1 MDPFPPTTQQ
11 QAVIAH
17 RSGNLLVFAGPG
29 TGKTETLARRF
40 AALVAEGVA
49 PNRILV
55 LTFSRRSADEMRD
68 RVLLRL
74 RQSTG
79 SGLAVSE
86 LFVKTFHSF
95 CGRLLD
101 GGDARVRSRALL
113 TPVKERLI
121 WRRIMRSG
129 LLVLSSFDAG
139 VTESSQFATDCLNV
153 IAHLKGQGVTAQRLT
168 DLARGDVRLADIA
181 QIFTLMEAERAR
193 GELRD
198 YRDLVNE
205 AVVALGDERSAA
217 VRWLRDAGFLHVLV
231 DEFQDSDVMQLHL
244 LEAMRAVMTPVP
256 LFCFVGDVNQSI
268 YRFRGASPG
277 NVAAAR
283 VAFACQTLPLRD
295 NRRSAQAVLDV
306 ANADAS
312 LDRDSLT
319 TAADPEKRGSVRL
332 ARPHTTD
339 DEVRAIRD
347 AVVEKVVAGTPPR
360 GIAVLL
366 RQTRPY
372 QELIS
377 SALAL
382 AGVPVAALPAAG
394 FHEDVCVDA
403 VLTALRLL
411 ATKEDERLWRRL
423 LANPIVGFR
432 QIDVRLAFDAGRRA
446 GMTDP
451 RAMLRSNPPGGLRP
465 ISDLLT
471 AWKHCGDAYLKAT
484 PFELVQT
491 IIYELDLLRP
501 VREGDPVSGFDP
513 NASPLR
519 LDALL
524 AAAQDYSEGTG
535 APVSAHHGSRP
546 DVVEFIAR
554 LDETVGLLADA
565 TQPPPGGTDGVRVM
579 SIHAAKGLEFD
590 FVVISQLIDGI
601 LPADERPNRL
611 LTTRS
616 IRTLTGAGISVF
628 LGGDEARREEHSL
641 WYVALT
647 RSRKD
652 VLATAARVDDEGV
665 DLELSPFASAIAHT
679 AGEAREHIEQDA
691 SLHGQARSHT
701 NDRAAAAPP
710 RAIRLP
716 MDTLSPTGVSAFI
729 DCPRR
734 FFYSRVLRLPADDDD
749 ATRYGQTLHQVL
761 RRFHEIETD
770 FEHVGHADDAAARYA
785 ARLRE
790 IVAEETAA
798 TSADGEGTP
807 LARFERED
815 LGRRLEQYAGRLAA
829 EATSEPFSV
838 LACECDVVSPFGR
851 VALHGKVDRIDRL
864 AQGGLVVRDYKSG
877 RWHGD
882 LVTVLRRAFERI
894 DGGDSIFGDPP
905 TGLNLQTILYIPGV
919 ERAFA
924 DRVRRLDYLYF
935 RGKDTKNSALRV
947 DSTMVAAAG
956 EGDARSLSPAEV
968 GRVERDIAARIVAM
982 CSQGEMSAF
991 PTAHDERQ
999 CRFCSFTRICPG
1011 PGAVA

>member
-1 MDPFPPTTQQ
+1 MDPFPPTDQQ
-11 QAVIAH
+11 KAVIAH
-17 RSGNLLVFAGPG
+17 RAGNLLVFAGPG

-49 PNRILV
+49 PSRILV

-74 RQSTG
+74 RQSTRA
-79 SGLAVSE
+79 GLAVSE

-101 GGDARVRSRALL
+101 GEDARVRARALL

-129 LLVLSSFDAG
+129 ALTLSSFDEG
-139 VTESSQFATDCLNV
+139 VVESAQFATDCLNV
-153 IAHLKGQGVTAQRLT
+153 IAHLKGQGVTARRLVE
-168 DLARGDVRLADIA
+168 LARGDARLADLA

-193 GELRD
+193 RELRD

-205 AVVALGDERSAA
+205 AVSALGDERSAA
-217 VRWLRDAGFLHVLV
+217 ARWLRDAAFLHILV
-231 DEFQDSDVMQLHL
+231 DEFQDSDVMQLRL
-244 LEAMRAVMTPVP
+244 LEAMRSVMRPAP
-256 LFCFVGDVNQSI
+256 LFCFVGDINQSI
-268 YRFRGASPG
+268 YRFRGASPS
-277 NVAAAR
+277 NVEAAR
-283 VAFACQTLPLRD
+283 IAFGCATLPLRD

-306 ANADAS
+306 ANADVT

-319 TAADPEKRGSVRL
+319 TAADPEKQGSVRL
-332 ARPHTTD
+332 ARPRTTD

-360 GIAVLL
+360 AVAVLL

-372 QELIS
+372 QELIAD
-377 SALAL
+377 ALAR

-394 FHEDVCVDA
+394 FHDDACVDA

-411 ATKEDERLWRRL
+411 AAREDERLWRRL

-432 QIDVRLAFDAGRRA
+432 PIDVRLAFDAGRRA

-465 ISDLLT
+465 VSDLLT
-471 AWKHCGDAYLKAT
+471 AWKHCGEASLKAT

-491 IIYELDLLRP
+491 IVYELDLLRP
-501 VREGDPVSGFDP
+501 VREGHAVSGFDP
-513 NASPLR
+513 SASPLR

-524 AAAQDYSEGTG
+524 QAAEDYSEEAGAG
-535 APVSAHHGSRP
+535 APVQHGARA
-546 DVVEFIAR
+546 DVAEFIAR

-590 FVVISQLIDGI
+590 FVVIPQLIDGI

-611 LTTRS
+611 LTARS
-616 IRTLTGAGISVF
+616 VRTLAGAGISVF

-665 DLELSPFASAIAHT
+665 DLEVSPFARAIART
-679 AGEAREHIEQDA
+679 DDEAIELIQHEPA
-691 SLHGQARSHT
+691 PELETPSQAD
-701 NDRAAAAPP
+701 DRAAAMPA

-716 MDTLSPTGVSAFI
+716 MGKLSPTGVNDFI
-729 DCPRR
+729 ACPRR
-734 FFYSRVLRLPADDDD
+734 FFYGRVVRLPADDDD
-749 ATRYGQTLHQVL
+749 VTRYGQTLHRVL
-761 RRFHEIETD
+761 RRFHELETD
-770 FEHVGHADDAAARYA
+770 FEHVNDPDVAAARYA
-785 ARLRE
+785 TTLRE
-790 IVAEETAA
+790 IVAEETAS
-798 TSADGEGTP
+798 TSADAEATP
-807 LARFERED
+807 LARFERDD
-815 LGRRLEQYAGRLAA
+815 LGRRLEQYAARLAE
-829 EATSEPFSV
+829 EAISDPFSV
-838 LACECDVVSPFGR
+838 VACEHDIVSSFGG

-864 AQGGLVVRDYKSG
+864 ARGGLVVRDYKSG
-877 RWHGD
+877 RWRGD
-882 LVTVLRRAFERI
+882 LAAALRRAFERI

-905 TGLNLQTILYIPGV
+905 AGLNLQTILYIPGV
-919 ERAFA
+919 EREFA
-924 DRVRRLDYLYF
+924 DRVRRLDFLYF
-935 RGKDTKNSALRV
+935 RGKNVKNGALWF
-947 DSTMVAAAG
+947 DSTHIAGAGAANT
-956 EGDARSLSPAEV
+956 LSPAEV
-968 GRVERDIAARIVAM
+968 ERVERDIAARIVAM
-982 CSQGEMSAF
+982 CSQGEISAF
-991 PTAHDERQ
+991 PTTQDEQ
-999 CRFCSFTRICPG
+999 LCRFCSFTRICPG